1 MTAGFHMAQ
10 LAGHY
15 CHVYNRGC
23 NRENI
28 FVTADNYA
36 YLLRQVKR
44 ILPGSLISI
53 IAYCL
58 LPNHYHFFARADT
71 DDAIS
76 RFIQR
81 LFSGY
86 MQAFNKQQK
95 RSGTLFEGRAK
106 SVEVTDDLYA
116 VHLCRYIHLNPVAAG
131 LAQRPEDWPYSNYL
145 EWIGQRPGML
155 VDREFAQHFYPRPG
169 AYEDF
174 IRSTIDEA
182 LALKLKCY
190 YLDQ

>member
-1 MTAGFHMAQ
+1 MAQ

-15 CHVYNRGC
+15 YHVYNRGC

-28 FVTADNYA
+28 FIIEDNYR

-44 ILPGSLISI
+44 ILPEALVSI
-53 IAYCL
+53 VAYCL
-58 LPNHYHFFARADT
+58 MPNHYHFFLRSDSE
-71 DDAIS
+71 DAVG

-81 LFSGY
+81 LFAGY
-86 MQAFNKQQK
+86 TQAFNKQQK

-106 SVEVTDDLYA
+106 SIEVSDDQYA
-116 VHLCRYIHLNPVAAG
+116 LHLCRYIHLNPVAAK
-131 LAQRPEDWPYSNYL
+131 LVQQPEDWPYSNYL
-145 EWIGQRPGML
+145 EWIGKRSGTL
-155 VDREFAQHFYPRPG
+155 IDHDFVQHYYPRPRD
-169 AYEDF
+169 YEDF

-182 LALKLKCY
+182 LALKLAKY

>member
-1 MTAGFHMAQ
+1 MQ

-15 CHVYNRGC
+15 YHVYNRGC

-28 FVTADNYA
+28 FVTADNYR
-36 YLLRQVKR
+36 YLLQQIKR
-44 ILPGSLISI
+44 ILPDSRISI

-58 LPNHYHFFARADT
+58 MPNHYHFFMRSDS
-71 DDAIS
+71 DDAAG

-86 MQAFNKQQK
+86 TQALNKQQK
-95 RSGTLFEGRAK
+95 RHGTLFEGRAR
-106 SVEVTDDLYA
+106 SVEVTDDVYA

-131 LAQRPEDWPYSNYL
+131 LVQRPDDWQYSNYL
-145 EWIGQRPGML
+145 EWIGKRSGTL
-155 VDREFAQHFYPRPG
+155 IDREFVQYYYPRPG

-174 IRSTIDEA
+174 IRSTMDEV
-182 LALKLKCY
+182 LAVKVKRY

>member
-1 MTAGFHMAQ
+1 MAH

-15 CHVYNRGC
+15 YHIYNRGC

-28 FVTADNYA
+28 FISEGNYT
-36 YLLRQVKR
+36 YLLQQVKR
-44 ILPGSLISI
+44 ILPGSSISI
-53 IAYCL
+53 VAYCL
-58 LPNHYHFFARADT
+58 MPNHYHFFLRTDT
-71 DDAIS
+71 DDAAS

-86 MQAFNKQQK
+86 TQAFNKQQK

-106 SVEVTDDLYA
+106 SVEVSNDQHAL
-116 VHLCRYIHLNPVAAG
+116 HLCRYLHLNPVAAR
-131 LAQRPEDWPYSNYL
+131 LMQQPEDWPYSNYL
-145 EWIGQRPGML
+145 EWIGKRPGAL
-155 VDREFAQHFYPRPG
+155 IDREFVQHFYPRSG

-182 LALKLKCY
+182 LAMKLKRF
-190 YLDQ
+190 YLEQ